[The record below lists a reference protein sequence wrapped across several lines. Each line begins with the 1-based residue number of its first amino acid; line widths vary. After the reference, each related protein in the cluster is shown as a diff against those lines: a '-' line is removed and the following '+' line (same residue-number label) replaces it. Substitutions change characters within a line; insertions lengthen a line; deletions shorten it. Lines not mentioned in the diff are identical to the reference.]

1 MVVFLLQQQAI
12 LRAWLRYPGTRKQ
25 SANSRSIR
33 FYGGAP
39 APFIG
44 ASGLFHAQRAYGGLP
59 LGSDAKGRES
69 TAAEISMDA
78 VHSC

>member
-1 MVVFLLQQQAI
+1 MVVFLLQQLAI
-12 LRAWLRYPGTRKQ
+12 LCVWGAIARLGDRAIPY
-25 SANSRSIR
+25 
-33 FYGGAP
+33 YGGAP

-44 ASGLFHAQRAYGGLP
+44 ASGLFPAQRAYGGLP